1 MQTVVPTCLLFGVIA
16 ACHGSDPNAPDG
28 SMMMDGSSSSDHG
41 LAVTWATSP
50 SEIPG
55 DTGDDGSTIASLT
68 FRIANLRVIGDAG
81 PGDTRTSIDSLE
93 LDWAT
98 DAKPNPVAFA
108 DAPTGLYSHVILLAD
123 GNLINYSYEIT
134 GTTKLDGNVMP
145 YQIHDRS
152 PLAISLDTSAML
164 EPNANASLGITIRID
179 QALQSLDFHKLSN
192 NNGTLVLD
200 TFDNAMSDFRD
211 KMMDSVFQADHP
223 SDNVGPN

>member
-1 MQTVVPTCLLFGVIA
+1 MQTVVPTCLLLGVIA
-16 ACHGSDPNAPDG
+16 ACHGSDPSAPDG
-28 SMMMDGSSSSDHG
+28 SIATDGSSSSDHG
-41 LAVTWATSP
+41 LSIAWATSP
-50 SEIPG
+50 SSIPG
-55 DTGDDGSTIASLT
+55 DTGGDGTTIASLT

-81 PGDTRTSIDSLE
+81 PGDTRTSIDSIE
-93 LDWAT
+93 LAWAT
-98 DAKPNPVAFA
+98 GAKPNPVAFA

-123 GNLINYSYEIT
+123 GNLIKYSYELS
-134 GTTKLDGNVMP
+134 GTTKLDGNIMP

-164 EPNANASLGITIRID
+164 EPNAAASLGVTIRID

-200 TFDNAMSDFRD
+200 TFDGAMSDFRN

-223 SDNVGPN
+223 DNNGPH